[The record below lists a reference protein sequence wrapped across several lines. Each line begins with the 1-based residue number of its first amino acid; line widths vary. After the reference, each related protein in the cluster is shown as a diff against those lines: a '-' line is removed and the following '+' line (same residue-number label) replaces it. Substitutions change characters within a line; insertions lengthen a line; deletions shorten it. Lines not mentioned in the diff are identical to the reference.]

1 MFATSP
7 IQHSIFKNKGVN
19 LPLVCCWAEDRKA
32 PVSFLPC
39 FISAIPK
46 CVTSREASPGG
57 LRQSFRCGYVLKD
70 NHPEHRT
77 ICKENNSSHSSLAE
91 TLPWC
96 IRHVNHLSA

>member
-7 IQHSIFKNKGVN
+7 IQHSIFKNKGVK

-46 CVTSREASPGG
+46 CVTSRKASPGG
-57 LRQSFRCGYVLKD
+57 LR
-70 NHPEHRT
+70 
-77 ICKENNSSHSSLAE
+77 
-91 TLPWC
+91 
-96 IRHVNHLSA
+96 